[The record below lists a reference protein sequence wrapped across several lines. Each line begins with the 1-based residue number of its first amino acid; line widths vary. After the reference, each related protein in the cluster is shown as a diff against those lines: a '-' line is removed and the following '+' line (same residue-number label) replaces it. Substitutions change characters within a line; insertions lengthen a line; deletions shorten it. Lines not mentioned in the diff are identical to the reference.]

1 MLKLGYIAGIAA
13 CAVVLGGC
21 SQQAVQSTSND
32 ISNGLQ
38 SANNAAKQVGQEVQP
53 SLQKLDLGGRVT
65 AALQANANL
74 PHTIRV
80 DASTN
85 GVRLR
90 GSVKTADQKA
100 LAGKVAKSTLPP
112 GKSVDNELTVKS
124 G

>member
-1 MLKLGYIAGIAA
+1 
-13 CAVVLGGC
+13 
-21 SQQAVQSTSND
+21 VQSTSND

-80 DASTN
+80 DASTT